1 MMPPTRSQAFLRI
14 CDALVERLIPAY
26 ASAGDLAFAYAQG
39 SLVEGLAE
47 SADLDLVLVWD
58 TSPPPK
64 EQRPP
69 EGLADPSPMP
79 TVFEELGFVLD
90 RFWLDG
96 QQIDAKH
103 VTTAEVDAWVGAVE
117 AGGGRHGYPMP
128 VVWVHGL
135 VNAVVLSDDRGVAD
149 ELRRRLQHVPLA
161 LRSQASDAAVKAQS
175 AYPGELTAAAE
186 RGDGLLFH
194 SLATEYLRTLFIAWF
209 ADNDVYWPHEK
220 RLSTRL
226 RWMERDDLADLEKS
240 VWTAENLVA
249 RLAAINRLSEQLS

>member
-1 MMPPTRSQAFLRI
+1 MMLSTQSEAFLRI
-14 CDALVERLIPAY
+14 RDALVQRLIPGY
-26 ASAGDLAFAYAQG
+26 ADTGNLVFAYAQG
-39 SLVEGLAE
+39 SLVEGLTE
-47 SADLDLVLVWD
+47 LGDLDLVLVWD

-69 EGLADPSPMP
+69 QGLADASPIP
-79 TVFEELGFVLD
+79 TVFDEPGFILD

-96 QQIDAKH
+96 QRIDAKH
-103 VTTAEVDAWVGAVE
+103 TTTAEVDAWVGAVE

-128 VVWVHGL
+128 VVSVHGL
-135 VNAVVLSDDRGVAD
+135 MNAVVLSDDRGVTD
-149 ELRRRLQHVPLA
+149 ELRRRLRHVPLA
-161 LRSQASDAAVKAQS
+161 LRSRASDAAAKARS
-175 AYPGELTAAAE
+175 SYPGELAGAAE

-226 RWMERDDLADLEKS
+226 RLMRRDDLADLEKS
-240 VWTAENLVA
+240 VWATEDLLA
-249 RLAAINRLSEQLS
+249 RLAAIDRLSQQLS